1 MDKVRYDFKQ
11 RESRRTKKKDNIVG
25 RVLGSRIGK
34 ILLLGIS
41 LLMLL
46 SVFRSFKQMGQ
57 KISLL
62 RQAEHEVDELRI
74 ENLELSLEIVEASSV
89 DHLEREARDRLNY
102 GQENEVV
109 FVISEDLV
117 EIGMQKVDDIL
128 YPEKEVE
135 EGSVWEEWVEFV
147 VGGY

>member
-135 EGSVWEEWVEFV
+135 EGSVWEEWEEFV